1 MPIGEEGQH
10 LRLAGAERWISPLDR
25 RADAGSHPFALLRRS
40 DVLDLTDEVQR
51 QGLHLGGY
59 GNDSIDGGSGTDVR
73 IGGPGA
79 DTFSTCETQR
89 ERCQPPAGVGAPAE
103 QVDEDG
109 RVEEDGRQLPD
120 PPPISTPLIANP
132 LAGILIPL
140 VTAVGDRA
148 ERRVDRLPALVVV
161 ERAFDCPRDVRAPA
175 AGTDAAVELANDLV
189 AEGYVYSQ
197 GHTLR
202 HVPQRAPRQPARRPE
217 RNAPRLHGPRP
228 RPGCPWVRVRR

>member
-73 IGGPGA
+73 IGEPGA
-79 DTFSTCETQR
+79 DTFSNCETQR

-103 QVDEDG
+103 QVDPHPTHD
-109 RVEEDGRQLPD
+109 RRRRSSRARSR
-120 PPPISTPLIANP
+120 STPS
-132 LAGILIPL
+132 AGRR
-140 VTAVGDRA
+140 RA
-148 ERRVDRLPALVVV
+148 RVRLPARCTRSGGGHRRGGRARERPRRRGLCVLAWPHPKTRSATSPTTAGSSSRT
-161 ERAFDCPRDVRAPA
+161 ERASASWSP
-175 AGTDAAVELANDLV
+175 
-189 AEGYVYSQ
+189 
-197 GHTLR
+197 
-202 HVPQRAPRQPARRPE
+202 PE
-217 RNAPRLHGPRP
+217 AWMPL
-228 RPGCPWVRVRR
+228 VRVHR

>member
-10 LRLAGAERWISPLDR
+10 LRLAGAERWVSPLDR

-73 IGGPGA
+73 IGEPGA
-79 DTFSTCETQR
+79 DTFSNCETQR

-148 ERRVDRLPALVVV
+148 ERGVDRLPALVVV

-175 AGTDAAVELANDLV
+175 AGTDAAVELAPSSRT
-189 AEGYVYSQ
+189 E
-197 GHTLR
+197 
-202 HVPQRAPRQPARRPE
+202 RASASWSPPE
-217 RNAPRLHGPRP
+217 AWMPL
-228 RPGCPWVRVRR
+228 VRVHR

>member
-10 LRLAGAERWISPLDR
+10 LRLAGAERWVSPLDR

-79 DTFSTCETQR
+79 DTFSNCETQR

-103 QVDEDG
+103 QVDPHPTHD
-109 RVEEDGRQLPD
+109 RRRRSSRARSR
-120 PPPISTPLIANP
+120 STPS
-132 LAGILIPL
+132 AGRR
-140 VTAVGDRA
+140 RA
-148 ERRVDRLPALVVV
+148 RVRLPARCTRSGGGHRRGGRARAVV
-161 ERAFDCPRDVRAPA
+161 PN
-175 AGTDAAVELANDLV
+175 GTRLGFMV
-189 AEGYVYSQ
+189 
-197 GHTLR
+197 
-202 HVPQRAPRQPARRPE
+202 PARGLD
-217 RNAPRLHGPRP
+217 APGAGSPLRVYDAGSSSYSLSPRP
-228 RPGCPWVRVRR
+228 RRRAISKVWCWERVVVACAAR